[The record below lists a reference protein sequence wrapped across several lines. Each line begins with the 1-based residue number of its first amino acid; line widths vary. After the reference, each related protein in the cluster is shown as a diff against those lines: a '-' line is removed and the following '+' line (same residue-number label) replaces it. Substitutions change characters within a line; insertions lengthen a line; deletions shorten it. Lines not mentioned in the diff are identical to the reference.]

1 MSRIGNTPIEI
12 TSGAEVVKTGN
23 SLVVKGSKG
32 ELSLEINPAI
42 SAEIAD
48 GVIIFKRKNDLKK
61 NKALH
66 GLTRALV
73 ANMIKGVTE
82 GWSKKL
88 ELVGVGYRAVVN
100 GKTLGLSVGYS
111 HPVEIE
117 APEDISFEVVD
128 NTKLTI
134 LGINKEKVGQMAANV
149 RNIRP
154 PEPYKGKGIR
164 YEGEVIKRK
173 AGKAGKVG
181 VGVPGK
187 V

>member
-12 TSGAEVVKTGN
+12 TSGVEVIKTGN

-42 SAEIAD
+42 STEIAD
-48 GVIIFKRKNDLKK
+48 GLIIFKRKNDLKK